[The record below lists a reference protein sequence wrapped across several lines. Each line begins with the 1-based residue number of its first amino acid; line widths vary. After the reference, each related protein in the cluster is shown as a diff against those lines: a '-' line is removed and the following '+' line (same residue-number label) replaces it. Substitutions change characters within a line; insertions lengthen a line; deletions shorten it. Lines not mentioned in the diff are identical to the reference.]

1 MYMRKS
7 ATSTHSHNIYK
18 RNYVEEVLLMTAG
31 TPKEEVIIYLNGS
44 PLRAR
49 TLRDRYFM
57 RK

>member
-7 ATSTHSHNIYK
+7 ATSTQSHNIYK

-31 TPKEEVIIYLNGS
+31 TPQEEVIIYLNGS

-49 TLRDRYFM
+49 TLRDR
-57 RK
+57 

>member
-31 TPKEEVIIYLNGS
+31 TPQEEVIIYLNGS

-49 TLRDRYFM
+49 TLRDR
-57 RK
+57 